1 MRSKKEVPGK
11 LQQYLDLMRGRYN
24 AAVRCIQSDRGS
36 EYFSQEGE
44 PLGDRERATSA
55 FTQICKLH
63 HGAHSSCF
71 AATVWVRNPIAPRDP
86 GKVLNLPVYVRSEN
100 V

>member
-11 LQQYLDLMRGRYN
+11 LQEYLDLMRGRYN
-24 AAVRCIQSDRGS
+24 VAVRCIQSDRGS

-44 PLGDRERATSA
+44 TLGDRERATSA

-63 HGAHSSCF
+63 HVRHVLRPIEMKEKLAELWFKEHF
-71 AATVWVRNPIAPRDP
+71 RAANAM
-86 GKVLNLPVYVRSEN
+86 L
-100 V
+100 